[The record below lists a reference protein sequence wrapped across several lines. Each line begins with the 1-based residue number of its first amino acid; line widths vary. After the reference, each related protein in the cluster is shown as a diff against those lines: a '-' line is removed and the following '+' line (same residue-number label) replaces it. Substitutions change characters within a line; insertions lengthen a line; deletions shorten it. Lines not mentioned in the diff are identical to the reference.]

1 MTQAMQMGDFF
12 AMEAGEYLE
21 RLDGLVSRAESPD
34 AEELHKL
41 TRALRGSALMA
52 GQQQVARVAGGL
64 EALARGVKTA
74 TIGWDEAIRQLAI
87 RAVDDLKVLVRAV
100 NNWGTSE
107 DARVHGIA
115 TELEKITG
123 STPVAGSKE
132 PLQLDPG
139 TRAFIAREGAA
150 VGSALDLAAKALAR
164 NPAAVDTLESVRRAL
179 QPLRGIASLSDL
191 PPLPD
196 LLDGIERAV
205 QELTGRTEP
214 HSNPGDVFDAAAKAV
229 SLASQEITAKGQA
242 NPDSPEASE
251 FARQI
256 GLLMEMGPDIVPVE
270 SLYHAD
276 AGPHIVTQGT
286 PPQAE
291 AATQL
296 EVVSLA
302 ERLNQAADDLGSA
315 QSNTQRQLRA
325 HALAPTL
332 RALKA
337 AGPHAAQMA
346 NAVRDAI
353 SRGVAT
359 SDTNGLAQQLRSAG
373 SILSS
378 WGQGQDET
386 EAQNLAA
393 VAAQLG
399 VLGTAAAP
407 ATAVPAA
414 AVPAAAV
421 PAAPTPAPATLPT
434 TLPVA
439 MPAAPAPMA
448 AAVPAVAGAEQTG
461 LAASMDT
468 YHRLRE
474 AAGSAQAPLE
484 EFLAGPPTLSATT
497 APVASSEAL
506 APITEYCYS
515 GQAALKRAM
524 ELRKQLSSGSAN
536 DLVEEILDLVQLGL
550 QTPA

>member
-1 MTQAMQMGDFF
+1 MSQAMEMGDFF
-12 AMEAGEYLE
+12 VMEAGDYLE
-21 RLDGLVSRAESPD
+21 RLDGLVSRAEPPE

-74 TIGWDEAIRQLAI
+74 TIAWDEATRQLAI

-115 TELEKITG
+115 TELEKIAG
-123 STPVAGSKE
+123 PTPVTGPTE

-164 NPAAVDTLESVRRAL
+164 NPGAVETLQSVMRAL

-196 LLDGIERAV
+196 LLDGIERAA
-205 QELTGRTEP
+205 QELTGRSEP

-229 SLASQEITAKGQA
+229 SLASQEITATGQA

-256 GLLMEMGPDIVPVE
+256 GLLLDMGPDIVPVE
-270 SLYHAD
+270 SLYHSD

-286 PPQAE
+286 PAQSE
-291 AATQL
+291 AATQV
-296 EVVSLA
+296 EIVSLA

-337 AGPHAAQMA
+337 AGPHAIQMA
-346 NAVRDAI
+346 NAVRYAI

-378 WGQGQDET
+378 WGQGQDEIV
-386 EAQNLAA
+386 AQNLAT

-399 VLGTAAAP
+399 VLGTAA
-407 ATAVPAA
+407 VPAA
-414 AVPAAAV
+414 APPAT
-421 PAAPTPAPATLPT
+421 PTPAPAVQPT
-434 TLPVA
+434 TPPVA

-448 AAVPAVAGAEQTG
+448 AAVPAAAGAEQTG

-484 EFLAGPPTLSATT
+484 EFLAGPPTQSATT
-497 APVASSEAL
+497 APVATSEQL
-506 APITEYCYS
+506 APITEYCYT
-515 GQAALKRAM
+515 GPAALKRAM
-524 ELRKQLSSGSAN
+524 ELRKQLSSGGGGT

-550 QTPA
+550 QAPA